1 MCDHDRS
8 LLSVVPTGPSL
19 LDQLAEVPG
28 TDRYLDVT
36 TGREYT
42 IHHAVDGTP
51 IPVPLR
57 MTEVEREQID
67 QRSRVFQ
74 GELLKLT
81 PPAPDGPP

>member
-36 TGREYT
+36 SGREYT
-42 IHHAVDGTP
+42 IHHAVNGTP
-51 IPVPLR
+51 IPVPLE
-57 MTEVEREQID
+57 MTEAERQQID

-74 GELLKLT
+74 GELLKLSDT
-81 PPAPDGPP
+81 PPDGLP

>member
-1 MCDHDRS
+1 MCHDDRS
-8 LLSVVPTGPSL
+8 LLSVVPMGPSL

-51 IPVPLR
+51 IPVPLE
-57 MTEVEREQID
+57 MTEEEREQID
-67 QRSRVFQ
+67 HRSRVFQ
-74 GELLKLT
+74 DELLKLT
-81 PPAPDGPP
+81 ATPPDGLP